1 MSEPYMSV
9 TWTDA
14 DTGARGYLV
23 IDALI
28 RGLAGGGLRMRRGCT
43 LAEVGDLARAMSRKE
58 AIAFRPGARY
68 LPLGGAKGGI
78 DFHPDD
84 PRARGVLRR
93 YLEAMLPLLQTRWA
107 AGEDLGVR
115 QDELDELAT
124 ELGMRSTVD
133 AALPHVE
140 DGAAAGLARLAAAF
154 ATGDRGIGLGE
165 LVGGYGVAR
174 AALAGLRA
182 LEREPGSCT
191 AVVQGFGSMGGAT
204 ARYLADAG
212 VRVVGIAD
220 VRGVMFDEAGLDVER
235 LLATRDRLG
244 RIDRSLLSGGSRLL
258 PAEAWARLSSDVLV
272 PAATSYV
279 IDAAVADG
287 IRAAL
292 VVEAANVATLADA
305 EERLAARG
313 IPVVP
318 DFIANLATNA
328 WWWWTLFGDIEPTL
342 ENAFAMIDTTISG
355 LVQEAFDRRAG
366 SREPLRM
373 VAVEMADERAA
384 AAARA
389 TRTSKA
395 GAGPARV
402 GASA

>member
-9 TWTDA
+9 AWTDA
-14 DTGARGYLV
+14 DTGARGYVV

-78 DFHPDD
+78 DFDPDD

-93 YLEAMLPLLQTRWA
+93 YLEAMLPLLQSRWA

-115 QDELDELAT
+115 QDELDELAA
-124 ELGMRSTVD
+124 ELGLRSTVD
-133 AALPHVE
+133 AVLPYVE

-154 ATGDRGIGLGE
+154 AAGDRGIGLGE

-182 LEREPGSCT
+182 LGRDPGSCT

-204 ARYLADAG
+204 ARYLTDAG
-212 VRVVGIAD
+212 VRVIGVAD
-220 VRGVMFDEAGLDVER
+220 ARGVVFDEAGLDVER

-244 RIDRSLLSGGSRLL
+244 RIDRSAVSGGGRELPLESWAGLSCDLL
-258 PAEAWARLSSDVLV
+258 L

-279 IDAAVADG
+279 IDAAVADR

-292 VVEAANVATLADA
+292 VVEAANVATVADA
-305 EERLAARG
+305 ESRLAARS

-342 ENAFAMIDTTISG
+342 EDAFAMIDDTISG
-355 LVQEAFDRRAG
+355 LVHEVFDRGAG
-366 SREPLRM
+366 SGEPLRA
-373 VAVEMADERAA
+373 VAIQMADERAA

-389 TRTSKA
+389 TRTLET
-395 GAGPARV
+395 GDGQARV